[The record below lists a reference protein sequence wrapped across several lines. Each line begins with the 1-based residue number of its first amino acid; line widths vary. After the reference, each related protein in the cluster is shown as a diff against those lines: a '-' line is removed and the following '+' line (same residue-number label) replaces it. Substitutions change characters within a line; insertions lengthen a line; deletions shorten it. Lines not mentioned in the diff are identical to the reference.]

1 MAPIRIKFDTYNG
14 TNESPE
20 RQVSTPPALSST
32 TEMNFTLP
40 QDQQRIVPEPVRRGR
55 GRPSGR
61 VRIGRSSPRRGR
73 TRYSEPY
80 ADNRR
85 PRR

>member
-1 MAPIRIKFDTYNG
+1 
-14 TNESPE
+14 
-20 RQVSTPPALSST
+20 
-32 TEMNFTLP
+32 MNFTLP

-61 VRIGRSSPRRGR
+61 GRGRSPGRIGRSSPRRGR